1 MHFIDYAH
9 TVFVF
14 SIDYFSSYFLF
25 TLCFFACLPDN
36 YNTQTKKKEKKK
48 TTLLFLTY
56 DKTNILMRYA
66 KAVDS
71 FLLINNKQQNKK
83 N

>member
-1 MHFIDYAH
+1 MH
-9 TVFVF
+9 TP
-14 SIDYFSSYFLF
+14 SLSSQS
-25 TLCFFACLPDN
+25 
-36 YNTQTKKKEKKK
+36 TQTKKKEKKK